1 VRPSMSSKRP
11 RFSHVA
17 AGLLATLIGYRP
29 PRDAY
34 FDEPDT
40 TPIRASGSVAAAT
53 SGSHHDARPIEPS
66 RTRFGTAV
74 RNYAAQ
80 DWVVSVYLLVFFLA
94 VLFGQGPER
103 QVAIGCMVADLV
115 VVLTVLFVVRSGLL
129 KPGLFSGLLYRLALF
144 GAVLGSFFQ
153 FQYLLPTASARSLD
167 AQIYALDLRIF
178 GFEPS
183 VSWDRFVT
191 PATTEWFAFFYYGYF
206 ILLAAHVIP
215 FMLFARDTKLLGEFS
230 LGIISV
236 FCVAH
241 VTYLVVPGFGPYAYL
256 APHFTHPLSGHYWWR
271 LVKET
276 VDAVDGR
283 ARTDIFPSLHTAAPT
298 FLALFSYRHRASR
311 PFCFT
316 WMPMAFFVTQIIL
329 ATMFLRWHYLIDI
342 CAGLTLASLSILFA
356 TRASRWE
363 LAWRRARRVP
373 PVFMPLTLPRV
384 VRDLWQRQ

>member
-1 VRPSMSSKRP
+1 MSAKRP
-11 RFSHVA
+11 PLAHVA
-17 AGLLATLIGYRP
+17 AFLLAALVGYKP
-29 PRDAY
+29 QSDVLY
-34 FDEPDT
+34 DESLASARDT
-40 TPIRASGSVAAAT
+40 TRSDLP
-53 SGSHHDARPIEPS
+53 
-66 RTRFGTAV
+66 RTWVGLAL
-74 RNYAAQ
+74 RNFAAQ
-80 DWVVSVYLLVFFLA
+80 DWVVTVYLFVFFVA
-94 VLFGQGPER
+94 VALGSGPEKS
-103 QVAIGCMVADLV
+103 VAILWMVTDLT
-115 VVLTVLFVVRSGLL
+115 VVLTVLLVVRSGLL
-129 KPGLFSGLLYRLALF
+129 KPGLLSGMLYRLALF

-153 FQYLLPTASARSLD
+153 FQYLLPTASTRSLD

-191 PATTEWFAFFYYGYF
+191 PGTTEWFAFFYYGYF
-206 ILLAAHVIP
+206 FLLAAHVFP
-215 FMLFARDTKLLGEFS
+215 FMLFGRDQKLLGEFS

-241 VTYLVVPGFGPYAYL
+241 VTYLAVPGYGPYAYL
-256 APHFTHPLSGHYWWR
+256 APHFQHQLSGPYWWR

-298 FLALFSYRHRASR
+298 FLALFSFRHRRER

-342 CAGLTLASLSILFA
+342 CAGLTLASIGVVFA
-356 TRASRWE
+356 ALASRWE
-363 LAWRRARRVP
+363 IAWRRARGVP
-373 PVFMPLTLPRV
+373 PVFTPLRMPQG
-384 VRDLWQRQ
+384 VREWWARRQPTQ